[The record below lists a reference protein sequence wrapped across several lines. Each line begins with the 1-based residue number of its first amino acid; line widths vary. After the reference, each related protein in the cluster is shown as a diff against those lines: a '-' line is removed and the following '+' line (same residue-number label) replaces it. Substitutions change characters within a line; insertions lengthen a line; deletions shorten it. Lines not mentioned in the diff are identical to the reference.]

1 MKNCPLFYILKNK
14 RWVWA
19 ALAGLCFLSCILN
32 LCFGAV
38 SFSLDEMWNALFH
51 SSLEKTSSRIILYT
65 RLPRLLGSL
74 IAGAALAA
82 AGAVIQHVLDNPLA
96 SPHVIGANAGAGF
109 MVVFSSLLMP
119 FSVWAAPIAAFL
131 GAFFTSML
139 VVGISRHAGAS
150 RTTFILSGIALSSI
164 FSAGTDTL
172 LLLYPNSLNGYT
184 DFRIG
189 GFSGLTL
196 QKLFPGALL
205 IFLALFLLFF
215 LTTQMD
221 ILALG
226 EDTAQ
231 ALGLNTRKLR
241 MVLLLLAS
249 ILAGASISFAG
260 LLGFVGLIVPHM
272 MRKWFGNESKRLLGA
287 SILGGAVLLSMCDLI
302 ARTLFRPYEL
312 PVGIVMALGGGPFF
326 LWLIFHKRGGRS
338 RG

>member
-1 MKNCPLFYILKNK
+1 MNP
-14 RWVWA
+14 
-19 ALAGLCFLSCILN
+19 
-32 LCFGAV
+32 
-38 SFSLDEMWNALFH
+38 WN
-51 SSLEKTSSRIILYT
+51 
-65 RLPRLLGSL
+65 
-74 IAGAALAA
+74 
-82 AGAVIQHVLDNPLA
+82 
-96 SPHVIGANAGAGF
+96 
-109 MVVFSSLLMP
+109 
-119 FSVWAAPIAAFL
+119 
-131 GAFFTSML
+131 
-139 VVGISRHAGAS
+139 
-150 RTTFILSGIALSSI
+150 LSS
-164 FSAGTDTL
+164 
-172 LLLYPNSLNGYT
+172 NSLNGYT